1 MSNRWCIV
9 AGPRSGSTWLELLLI
24 EHLRLNRKNP
34 IKLGEFFHLAVAK
47 KEKFILVNN
56 YIISDDKSEDLKY
69 LTDQEIYENRLSML
83 SNNDRN
89 QSLTMRLFPQNYIF
103 NFIDYINLARKI
115 QDCNFKFISLYR
127 NIFDRAISWA
137 AMDQSSIIH
146 LFKENNSQIHTTTI
160 GTKEKITIEP
170 FYICPKKFTN
180 FLLLTVQDDIGRRMI
195 NDIVDSV
202 EINYDN
208 LVPEIQNLG
217 INVLPTNIY
226 PVHEISYDKL
236 IKNYD
241 QLLDIFHKLKTT
253 RDFTNT

>member
-1 MSNRWCIV
+1 MSNRWCII

-24 EHLRLNRKNP
+24 EHLTFIKKNP
-34 IKLGEFFHLAVAK
+34 IRLGEFFHLDIAK
-47 KEKFILVNN
+47 TEHFMLSNN
-56 YIISDDKSEDLKY
+56 YFECIKFDNHSLS
-69 LTDQEIYENRLSML
+69 TGQEIYENRISML
-83 SNNDRN
+83 SNNDVN

-103 NFIDYINLARKI
+103 NFIDYVTLAKKI
-115 QDCNFKFISLYR
+115 RDCNFKFISLYR
-127 NIFDRAISWA
+127 NIFARAISWA
-137 AMDQSSIIH
+137 AMDQSSVIH
-146 LFKENNSQIHTTTI
+146 LYKEKNFVFHTTVN
-160 GTKEKITIEP
+160 GTKEKTTIEP
-170 FYICPKKFTN
+170 FYVCPNKFTS
-180 FLLLTVQDDIGRRMI
+180 FLLLSMQDDISRRI
-195 NDIVDSV
+195 IDDVIDSV

-208 LVPEIQNLG
+208 LIPEIQNLG

>member
-24 EHLRLNRKNP
+24 EHLTFIKKNP
-34 IKLGEFFHLAVAK
+34 TRLGEFFHLDVAK
-47 KEKFILVNN
+47 KDHYMLVKN
-56 YIISDDKSEDLKY
+56 YIIEDHASTEQQY
-69 LTDQEIYENRLSML
+69 LTDQEIYNSRLSML
-83 SNNDRN
+83 TNNDRN

-103 NFIDYINLARKI
+103 NFIDYINLAKKI
-115 QDCNFKFISLYR
+115 QDCDFKFISLYR
-127 NIFDRAISWA
+127 NIFERAISWA
-137 AMDQSSIIH
+137 AMDQSSIMH
-146 LFKENNSQIHTTTI
+146 LFKTSNSQIYTTTV
-160 GTKEKITIEP
+160 GTKEKTTIEP
-170 FYICPKKFTN
+170 FRICPNKFTS
-180 FLLLTVQDDIGRRMI
+180 FLLLSMQDDISRRI
-195 NDIVDSV
+195 IDDVVDSV

-208 LVPEIQNLG
+208 LIPEIQNLG